1 MDVLVS
7 GDSDEDE
14 QIVMKSKE
22 LEASGHEGN
31 TLTQDYYILGTIGEG
46 SFAQVKAGLHRMTQT
61 LVAIKILKRGTR
73 KDFLVISEI
82 DLMTSLYHNH
92 IIRLLQVVDTKH
104 KTFLVME
111 YAAKGSLRKLVNKH
125 GPLDEEEARSIFREL
140 CLAVNYIH
148 SQNIAHRDIKAENV
162 LLDWEGHVK
171 LSDFGLSKR
180 LASGGKAKGFCGTAQ
195 YCAPEVFGHTQ
206 YDMLPTDIWS
216 MGILL
221 YYLVIGNLPFR
232 GTVRSKIKYQ
242 ILSQSWSI
250 PHHLSPQLQNL
261 LRRLMTVEPTMRPST
276 TEILAY
282 PWLCHDQE
290 TLSSSGEI
298 PRYPESNIAFT
309 MFQMGYSI
317 QELRKSLWERKYNE
331 AMATYLILKKKSS
344 RQLQFYHDGG
354 QSGTLDRR
362 EATNHLW
369 PMRRVKSA
377 PSLPTFTL
385 HTHSEVCGGEIRVC
399 KRRDI
404 SLPTLSSLKGSFL
417 ENTSPLQVLM
427 PHFRKGKF
435 RKKEGSID
443 STISSSRKRKSTTT
457 TRTTTSK
464 TMPITTATSETTF
477 SLFTSPQTSAFESK
491 QHLVNESPEYPD
503 TSSSMTSWGSTNSSP
518 FPSKKFQEENI
529 VPESLQV
536 TTLSSTDSDL
546 WKKLRRQHQG
556 VPRVPLRRL
565 GWKGLK
571 KRIGKAL
578 RTLCCCC
585 LPVTNNKIMAV
596 NEECCRDSG

>member
-7 GDSDEDE
+7 GNPDEDE
-14 QIVMKSKE
+14 QIVMKSRE
-22 LEASGHEGN
+22 LESSGHEGN
-31 TLTQDYYILGTIGEG
+31 TLIEDYYILGTLGQG
-46 SFAQVKAGLHRMTQT
+46 SFAQVKVALHLMTQT

-92 IIRLLQVVDTKH
+92 IIRLLQVIDTKH

-111 YAAKGSLRKLVNKH
+111 YAAQGSLRKLVNKR

-180 LASGGKAKGFCGTAQ
+180 LTSGEKAKGFCGTAQ

-206 YDMLPTDIWS
+206 YDMLPADIWS

-221 YYLVIGNLPFR
+221 YYLVIGNLPFK
-232 GTVRSKIKYQ
+232 GTVHSKIKYQ
-242 ILSQSWSI
+242 ILSRSWWI
-250 PHHLSPQLQNL
+250 PYHLSPQLQNL
-261 LRRLMTVEPTMRPST
+261 LRRLMTIEPTMRPSI
-276 TEILAY
+276 TEILAH
-282 PWLCHDQE
+282 PWLRHDQE

-309 MFQMGYSI
+309 MFLMGFNI
-317 QELRKSLWERKYNE
+317 QELRDALRERKYNE
-331 AMATYLILKKKSS
+331 AMATYLILKKKSPW
-344 RQLQFYHDGG
+344 QPQFYHDGG
-354 QSGTLDRR
+354 HSSTLDRR

-369 PMRRVKSA
+369 PIRRVVSA
-377 PSLPTFTL
+377 PNLPMFTL
-385 HTHSEVCGGEIRVC
+385 HTHSEVRGDGIRVC
-399 KRRDI
+399 KRRHS
-404 SLPTLSSLKGSFL
+404 SLPTLSLLKGSFL

-443 STISSSRKRKSTTT
+443 SRTSSSRKGESTTA
-457 TRTTTSK
+457 TRTTTTST
-464 TMPITTATSETTF
+464 TMPITTTASETTS
-477 SLFTSPQTSAFESK
+477 SLFTSSQISTFESR
-491 QHLVNESPEYPD
+491 QHSVNESSEYPD
-503 TSSSMTSWGSTNSSP
+503 TSSSTSSWVSTNSSP
-518 FPSKKFQEENI
+518 FPSKKIQEEN
-529 VPESLQV
+529 
-536 TTLSSTDSDL
+536 TTSSSIDTTQE
-546 WKKLRRQHQG
+546 KKLRMQCQG
-556 VPRVPLRRL
+556 VPRVPLRRS

-578 RTLCCCC
+578 RTLCCCI
-585 LPVTNNKIMAV
+585 PVTNNKIMAA